1 MQTFVAKTTVETF
14 NITILPRTT
23 GINVACFNLVFAKKR
38 LYITMAP
45 GDNHP
50 DFDDTLYYDYD
61 YGSPPDA
68 SNLNWVAG
76 AINHLTDEEAAAVLA
91 LLRDR
96 GESK

>member
-23 GINVACFNLVFAKKR
+23 GINVACFNLLFAKKR

-76 AINHLTDEEAAAVLA
+76 AINHLTDEEAVAVLA
-91 LLRDR
+91 LL
-96 GESK
+96 S